1 MSNHKK
7 TLEEIGIEIKR
18 HQQDRVPD
26 IKGKMIRKYE
36 LTEEEYAE
44 AEEHAFY
51 A

>member
-1 MSNHKK
+1 MSNRIK
-7 TLEEIGIEIKR
+7 TLEEIGAEIKR

-26 IKGKMIRKYE
+26 IKGKMMKKYQ
-36 LTEEEYAE
+36 LTEAEYEE